1 MNVLQ
6 KALLSL
12 VLNASKDTVEKTL
25 RMYGVN
31 FFKTIF
37 IEGDWELIVIK
48 NEEKEAS
55 VFIMHSFCKRLSL
68 DYCAKCQAPTTESI
82 RKKRDSMEKI
92 INFPC

>member
-1 MNVLQ
+1 MNLLQ

-12 VLNASKDTVEKTL
+12 VLNASKDTVEETL
-25 RMYGVN
+25 RINGVD

-37 IEGDWELIVIK
+37 IEGDWELVVLK
-48 NEEKEAS
+48 NEEKKAS
-55 VFIMHSFCKRLSL
+55 VFIMHSPCKRLSL
-68 DYCAKCQAPTTESI
+68 DYCAKCRTPATESI